1 MATMT
6 DMKDLF
12 TIGHSNH
19 SLEHFLELLRMQSIS
34 AICDVRSSPYSKY
47 SPQFNKDVLVN
58 ALPNADIRYVFLGR
72 EIGARRSEESCYVAG
87 RARYDLIAGLPI
99 FRKGLERVIQG
110 IETHRVALMCSE
122 ADPLTC
128 HRTILLCRELMKM
141 QPDLRITHIL
151 GDGTVE
157 THEDAQERLI
167 KLHKLQ
173 PELFGDL
180 TSTSGLI
187 EKAFDLQAERIAYG
201 RVPAEA

>member
-1 MATMT
+1 
-6 DMKDLF
+6 MKDLF

-72 EIGARRSEESCYVAG
+72 EIGARRSEESCYVGG
-87 RARYDLIAGLPI
+87 RARYDLIAGLPL
-99 FRKGLERVIQG
+99 FRKGLEQVIQG

-173 PELFGDL
+173 PELFGEL
-180 TSTSGLI
+180 TSTSGLVNR
-187 EKAFDLQAERIAYG
+187 AFDLQAERLACG
-201 RVPAEA
+201 EETVGT

>member
-1 MATMT
+1 M
-6 DMKDLF
+6 
-12 TIGHSNH
+12 
-19 SLEHFLELLRMQSIS
+19 EHFLELLRMQSIS

-72 EIGARRSEESCYVAG
+72 EIGARRSEESCYVGG
-87 RARYDLIAGLPI
+87 RARYDLIAGLPL
-99 FRKGLERVIQG
+99 FRKGLEQVIQG
-110 IETHRVALMCSE
+110 IETHRVSLMCSE

-173 PELFGDL
+173 PELFGEL
-180 TSTSGLI
+180 TSTPGLVNR
-187 EKAFDLQAERIAYG
+187 AFDLQAERLACG
-201 RVPAEA
+201 EETVGT